1 MTKDIFLKNVLL
13 KDYTTFKIGGPAKY
27 FFVAKS
33 KEDLIKAIEISKKN
47 KLPIFILGGGS
58 NILFS
63 DKGFCGLVIKLEI
76 SGIEF
81 SKNKVVV
88 GSGVKLS
95 NFANIVSKNG
105 FSGFEWAVGIPSA
118 TVGGSIFG
126 NAQAFGFKI
135 SDTVESVEVLNLK
148 TLKIQKFS
156 KQQCKFSLKNS
167 IFKKNKN
174 FVILSIIFKLKKGDK
189 EEIKNKIHEFLKHR
203 KKCHPIEF
211 FSAGS
216 VFVNPEKKKEMIS
229 VGYLI
234 EKIGLKEKKIGNA
247 QISEKHANFI
257 INLGNAK
264 SKDVEAL
271 IKLAKQKVKKNFN
284 INLETEIQ
292 IVNYK

>member
-189 EEIKNKIHEFLKHR
+189 EEIKNKIHEFLKYR